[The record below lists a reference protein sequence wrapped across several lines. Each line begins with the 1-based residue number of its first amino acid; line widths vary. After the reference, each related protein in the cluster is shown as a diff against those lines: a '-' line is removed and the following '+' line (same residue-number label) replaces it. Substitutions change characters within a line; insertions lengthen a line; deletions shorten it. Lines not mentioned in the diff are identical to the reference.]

1 MQRKQCNREIAS
13 QTFKHPAWY
22 RCAQR
27 RINGRDPEH
36 GCMNGFES
44 HEQFRL
50 MTDISSAKQT
60 QTKQYNWIQH
70 KTHSVSEYLFWPHPE
85 RKCFTAGQRSGQASR
100 CLERNGR
107 LNIYWTENES
117 INNLAA
123 ITRVATPSKS
133 NSVTAGFEQ
142 LPVASDHPSLSTTV
156 MLHMH
161 LHAWTIFTN
170 ESAVTLA
177 GAGKQF
183 MQKKQNSKN
192 LLRYY
197 ARHLHTSLLWSWMH
211 AIAWK
216 SFWQERSF
224 LATKMPAL
232 EAYCSDMCSD
242 NVAVKLGDQRLRT
255 TSGRD
260 WLPSLSTTVLFHT
273 HLHAWTTLAYEVAL
287 RLVDAGNQ
295 FWIKKNATLLWYYAH
310 VGAWK
315 QG

>member
-1 MQRKQCNREIAS
+1 MNSFDSWQTSLQRNRLKQNSTIEFNIKLTPCQN
-13 QTFKHPAWY
+13 TFFD
-22 RCAQR
+22 
-27 RINGRDPEH
+27 RILNE
-36 GCMNGFES
+36 
-44 HEQFRL
+44 
-50 MTDISSAKQT
+50 
-60 QTKQYNWIQH
+60 
-70 KTHSVSEYLFWPHPE
+70 SVSLQVNEVVKQAGAWKEY
-85 RKCFTAGQRSGQASR
+85 
-100 CLERNGR
+100 GR

-242 NVAVKLGDQRLRT
+242 NVAVVLGDQRLRT

-295 FWIKKNATLLWYYAH
+295 FWIKKCDFALVLCARRCLETRLKKINTCINEYARIGRLLQRH
-310 VGAWK
+310 V
-315 QG
+315 